1 MIVRARSQANCSV
14 SYKIQVIFHDK
25 EFKNNY
31 KNANITKIQTPY
43 GKRICYTCLNADS
56 FIIWKRRSENRKCTT
71 FLELVIDIQWN
82 QQKRLTLQK
91 KYYCYNKGGASTMH
105 EWYSSCRAELEIW
118 RVLNKI
124 DWLRT
129 ISLTSSLRKYRGME
143 KARKKG

>member
-43 GKRICYTCLNADS
+43 GKHHM
-56 FIIWKRRSENRKCTT
+56 
-71 FLELVIDIQWN
+71 
-82 QQKRLTLQK
+82 
-91 KYYCYNKGGASTMH
+91 GGSTIH
-105 EWYSSCRAELEIW
+105 EWYSSWRAELEIW

-124 DWLRT
+124 DWLTT